1 MSFKSTISKAIAS
14 QAGRLQAELTTQ
26 VQNRV
31 LDLLKEFA
39 NQCPNRDRLL
49 AIVEIKNKL
58 SNAVNGVQKRVS
70 SLKSTTDKIDSSVK
84 TGKAAIAVI
93 KRIPRPTVLQV
104 VPSSGALVRGLPVST
119 LMKLSDRIVQVSN
132 IINVLEAEKSNILGI
147 ISSAESTLTSVRNRI
162 DALTLAVEKCLK
174 ELGEDDAKNALRQIQ
189 PLENTGSE
197 DGLGDEYFYKGYRLA
212 ILQDPQSP
220 AIAPRRY
227 AVAKDKIG
235 VIVLYGPPSFS
246 SSTKVLLDE
255 IKFRIDNQLP

>member
-1 MSFKSTISKAIAS
+1 MSFRSTISKAIAS
-14 QAGRLQAELTTQ
+14 QSGRLQAELTTQ

-31 LDLLKEFA
+31 LDILKEFA
-39 NQCPNRDRLL
+39 NQCPNKERLL
-49 AIVEIKNKL
+49 AIIQIKNKL
-58 SNAVNGVQKRVS
+58 SNAVNGVQKRIS

-119 LMKLSDRIVQVSN
+119 LMKLSDRIVQINN
-132 IINVLEAEKSNILGI
+132 IVNVLEAEKSTILGI
-147 ISSAESTLTSVRNRI
+147 ISSAESTLTSVRNRL
-162 DALTLAVEKCLK
+162 DALTLAVEKCAKDLQNAEQQ
-174 ELGEDDAKNALRQIQ
+174 ELLSQLRPPQ
-189 PLENTGSE
+189 NTGSE
-197 DGLGDEYFYKGYRLA
+197 KGLGDEYFYKGYRLE
-212 ILQDPQSP
+212 IIQDPESP

-246 SSTKVLLDE
+246 SDVQVLLDE